1 VGGGAFKRLQ
11 RLSGNVPERQ
21 SRKKS
26 RPAGERDSRSVRRER
41 TAGAITAFLAD
52 SVRSLT
58 DTRYYLAR
66 RVGRTPASMGWESQA
81 VHLVPRARLGELLHH
96 SNDQSLISA
105 PQKACD
111 GESSPGHRPS
121 SPLARN
127 DIRRERRTFIPD
139 FQRCSCPTA
148 VTCISRHKMSQYAR
162 TMRYQQSS
170 YRSDVSEAPWAHGLL
185 LHETQI
191 RATCCRTRALF

>member
-1 VGGGAFKRLQ
+1 
-11 RLSGNVPERQ
+11 
-21 SRKKS
+21 
-26 RPAGERDSRSVRRER
+26 
-41 TAGAITAFLAD
+41 
-52 SVRSLT
+52 VRSLT

-121 SPLARN
+121 SPLARS
-127 DIRRERRTFIPD
+127 DIGP
-139 FQRCSCPTA
+139 
-148 VTCISRHKMSQYAR
+148 
-162 TMRYQQSS
+162 
-170 YRSDVSEAPWAHGLL
+170 
-185 LHETQI
+185 
-191 RATCCRTRALF
+191 